1 MEHPKKDSDLEDS
14 RTLTLHFAEALVV
27 QVAMYPT
34 PNTLRYAHTPNK
46 SDITRPTRL
55 ISVYNIKKRPIV
67 SQFIGLGT

>member
-34 PNTLRYAHTPNK
+34 PNTLRYAHTPN
-46 SDITRPTRL
+46 
-55 ISVYNIKKRPIV
+55 NIRCYTTELNKRPIV
-67 SQFIGLGT
+67 TKFLALGI